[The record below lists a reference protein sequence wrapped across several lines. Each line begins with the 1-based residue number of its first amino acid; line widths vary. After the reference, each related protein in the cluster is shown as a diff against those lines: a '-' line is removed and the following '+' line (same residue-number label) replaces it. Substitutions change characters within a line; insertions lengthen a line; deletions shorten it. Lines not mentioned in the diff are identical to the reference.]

1 MPDKKSLIKK
11 YQSKQKEQK
20 IIELLNQGEANYVE
34 IAREVGVSVQYVR
47 ETIKAELA
55 SASSPQEIL
64 EYREEIGS
72 VLSAQ
77 TPRLTKRAVR
87 QANRQE
93 RLEKQYDELLEQEE
107 QGLQS
112 YTYLY
117 DHYILE
123 GLEPEQA
130 DIQARQDR
138 RDYQLRRDELRKEMA
153 EIAKLTD
160 QHYTTLNKHAERV
173 SKLYGLDLPTTSI
186 SLIHRSDEIK
196 ITLEQEIK
204 ANAKKKKQQKEI
216 EAEIE
221 EAEVIE
227 DDA

>member
-1 MPDKKSLIKK
+1 MTWCASDLPPTGKDNDTGYGIEYIRTILTKDPAGMGSTPLHIAPIENRCRISQPCTIYNMPDKKSLIKK

-93 RLEKQYDELLEQEE
+93 RLEK
-107 QGLQS
+107 
-112 YTYLY
+112 
-117 DHYILE
+117 
-123 GLEPEQA
+123 A
-130 DIQARQDR
+130 
-138 RDYQLRRDELRKEMA
+138 
-153 EIAKLTD
+153 
-160 QHYTTLNKHAERV
+160 
-173 SKLYGLDLPTTSI
+173 I
-186 SLIHRSDEIK
+186 S
-196 ITLEQEIK
+196 
-204 ANAKKKKQQKEI
+204 
-216 EAEIE
+216 
-221 EAEVIE
+221 
-227 DDA
+227 